1 MAIVIKRGSS
11 SQLTILD
18 RSLHMVV
25 IADIGRVLYIQSSVY
40 EEKRL
45 TILNNLCYIVI
56 IAASMNVILLPLT
69 PVTPEHTIL

>member
-18 RSLHMVV
+18 HTLHMVV
-25 IADIGRVLYIQSSVY
+25 IADIGKVLYIQSCVY

-45 TILNNLCYIVI
+45 TILNNLCYMKI
-56 IAASMNVILLPLT
+56 IAASINVILLPFT
-69 PVTPEHTIL
+69 PVPY

>member
-45 TILNNLCYIVI
+45 TILNNLCYMKI
-56 IAASMNVILLPLT
+56 IAASINVILLLLT
-69 PVTPEHTIL
+69 PVLY